1 MQRKLRKIYELIDE
15 IKDSKY
21 LYITNKRF
29 YISNEK
35 YYTDSKCQNEINKQ
49 MIDDFNEAERIKNNA
64 EKTISFIIHK

>member
-1 MQRKLRKIYELIDE
+1 MKKKLRKIYELIDE

-29 YISNEK
+29 YLSNEN